1 MSDYQR
7 AHHIYHSE
15 SPYIYIHSTPLNQQF
30 LKSSIDIPS
39 NERLD
44 FHHTSSISAAGSR
57 IEEVDGIK
65 LHPTHAWKDDMDP
78 ILEASGKMEE
88 PRFSPN
94 QTENPWEIF
103 DKQVAFSMFWR
114 EKKRYVRI
122 FMIFQCHA
130 CTLQNDEISFCMAV
144 GGGRPNWRVC
154 IGGSLLIIPFGGAV
168 GFRL

>member
-15 SPYIYIHSTPLNQQF
+15 SPYIYTPLNQQF

-65 LHPTHAWKDDMDP
+65 LYPTHAWKDDMDP

-114 EKKRYVRI
+114 GKKR
-122 FMIFQCHA
+122 
-130 CTLQNDEISFCMAV
+130 
-144 GGGRPNWRVC
+144 
-154 IGGSLLIIPFGGAV
+154 
-168 GFRL
+168 